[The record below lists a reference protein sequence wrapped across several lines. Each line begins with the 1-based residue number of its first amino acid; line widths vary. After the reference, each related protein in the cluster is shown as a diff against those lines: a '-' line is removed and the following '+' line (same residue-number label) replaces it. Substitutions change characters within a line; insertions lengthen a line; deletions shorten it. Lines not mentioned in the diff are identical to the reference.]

1 MAIRRRSACRSAGP
15 LGTDPCM
22 CTYDAIFIAWTA
34 TAGTHPPESGRTLG
48 PSLAPR
54 PFFTGRDGGPWDTED
69 TRLLERRCATAL
81 GLDPSEFGGKSSS
94 TPTPESP
101 SRPNAASRPATTR
114 APSPSLL
121 TRPNGRPAL
130 IYRTHERYATEDVR
144 YINSTAS
151 TQRNSLSL
159 SLLTYCEVR
168 ETRPADENG

>member
-1 MAIRRRSACRSAGP
+1 MAIRRRSAGP

-34 TAGTHPPESGRTLG
+34 TAGTHPPESGRTLD

-69 TRLLERRCATAL
+69 TRLLARRCATAL

-121 TRPNGRPAL
+121 TRPHGRPAL
-130 IYRTHERYATEDVR
+130 IYRTHEVCDGGRAVYKLDSLDAEK
-144 YINSTAS
+144 
-151 TQRNSLSL
+151 LSL